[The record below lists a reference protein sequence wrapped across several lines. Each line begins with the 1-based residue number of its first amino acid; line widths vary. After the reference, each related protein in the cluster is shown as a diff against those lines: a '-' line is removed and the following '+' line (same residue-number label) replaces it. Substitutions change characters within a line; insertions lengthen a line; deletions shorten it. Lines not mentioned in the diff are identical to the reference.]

1 MKTFKDYLLET
12 TMTLPLAK
20 EVLGL
25 TGAYTADDVKKAYQ
39 TASNKHHPDKG
50 GDVEMMKKVNVAYRM
65 LKKTSGTGTSSV
77 GDHNKFWADI
87 GEKYTK
93 IATYVDKDLKS
104 KFNPKVYTDYF
115 EKTFGQKFKA
125 TVDYYDFSKSPN
137 PSNAGFTAEFKTDDG
152 KIAFDLRVYVYL
164 INVEPNTKGLS
175 NDANIS
181 YPLGVTAYGYAN
193 MKKQKMAQRDW
204 DSKTNHSVFTDPTI
218 IYPVAKL
225 KKMLVASDK
234 KMTKADFLLGLDKE
248 VETTPWNQTEHV
260 YLVNLT
266 DGFAMINR
274 TVFNRQPFWVVSAIG
289 TKEGKYKFTTNIR
302 MTKYLDETK
311 ETLDAFKKLNGLNQV
326 RAEEFLKAIELK

>member
-1 MKTFKDYLLET
+1 MHSFKDYLIEQK
-12 TMTLPLAK
+12 MTPALAR

-25 TGAYTADDVKKAYQ
+25 TSSFSPEDVKKAYQ
-39 TASNKHHPDKG
+39 KASAKHHPDKG
-50 GDVEMMKKVNVAYRM
+50 GNVEDMKKVNVAYAM
-65 LKKTSGTGTSSV
+65 LKTSSGTGTTSV
-77 GDHNKFWADI
+77 ADHDKFWADI

-164 INVEPNTKGLS
+164 VNVEPNTKGLS

-204 DSKTNHSVFTDPTI
+204 DSKTNHSVFLDPTI

-274 TVFNRQPFWVVSAIG
+274 TVFNRQPFWVVSGIG
-289 TKEGKYKFTTNIR
+289 TTPSKYRFTTTIS
-302 MTKYLDETK
+302 MHKYLDENK
-311 ETLDAFKKLNGLNQV
+311 ETLDVFKKLNGLNQV
-326 RAEEFLKAIELK
+326 RAEEFLKSIELK